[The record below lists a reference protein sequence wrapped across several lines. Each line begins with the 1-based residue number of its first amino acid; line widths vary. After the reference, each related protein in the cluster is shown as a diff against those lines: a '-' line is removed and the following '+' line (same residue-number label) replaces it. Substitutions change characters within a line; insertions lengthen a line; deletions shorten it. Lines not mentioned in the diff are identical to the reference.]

1 MYLPVDFV
9 SLHKNKGMATMDT
22 IKVTKASTSRRAN
35 VDFSKLAFGKVFTDH
50 MLVAEYANGAW
61 GLPEIVPYGPICF
74 DPSMATLHYG
84 QAIFEGI
91 KGYRLADGTAAVFR
105 PEDNFK
111 RFNRS
116 ARRMEM
122 PDVPEEIFLGG
133 MKKLIQVDESWI
145 PQDYDHALYIRPFM
159 FATDEV
165 IGVSPSATYK
175 FMIILSPVGPYYAA
189 PMRIYVEEHFVRA
202 APGGVGYAKT
212 AGNYAASLHPA
223 AVARA
228 RGYDQILWT
237 DANEHRY
244 VQECGT
250 MNVFFVLDGKLIT
263 PGLESGTILEGVTR
277 DSVIKVAGDLGIAVE
292 EREIAVDELSDMYNA
307 GRLTEAFGAGT
318 AATIAKI
325 TELRNREEVMT
336 FNPEN
341 APVADRIKQILTE
354 IRDGKTADL
363 RGWMVPVA

>member
-1 MYLPVDFV
+1 LAIDFV
-9 SLHKNKGMATMDT
+9 SLHKITGMATMDT
-22 IKVTKASTSRRAN
+22 IKVTKAATSRRSN
-35 VDFSKLAFGKVFTDH
+35 VDFSKLAFGKTFTDH
-50 MLVAEYANGAW
+50 MLVADYADGQW
-61 GLPEIVPYGPICF
+61 GVPEIVPYGPICY

-91 KGYRLADGTAAVFR
+91 KGYRMADGSAAIFR
-105 PEDNFK
+105 PIDNFR

-116 ARRMEM
+116 ALRMEM
-122 PDVPEEIFLGG
+122 PAVPESIFMDG
-133 MKKLIQVDESWI
+133 MKKLIQVDDSWI
-145 PQDYDHALYIRPFM
+145 PQEYDHALYIRPFM

-165 IGVSPSATYK
+165 IGVSPSTTYK

-189 PMRIYVEEHFVRA
+189 PMRIYVEEQFVRA

-223 AVARA
+223 AVARS

-250 MNVFFVLDGKLIT
+250 MNVFFVIDGRLVT

-277 DSVIKVAGDLGIAVE
+277 DSVIQVAGSRGIGVE
-292 EREIAVDELSDMYNA
+292 EREIAVDELVEMYKA

-325 TELRNREEVMT
+325 AELRYKDFVME
-336 FNPEN
+336 FNPSA
-341 APVADRIKQILTE
+341 APLADAIKGELTA
-354 IRDGKTADL
+354 IKDGKTADE
-363 RGWMVPVA
+363 RGWMVSVK

>member
-1 MYLPVDFV
+1 
-9 SLHKNKGMATMDT
+9 
-22 IKVTKASTSRRAN
+22 
-35 VDFSKLAFGKVFTDH
+35 
-50 MLVAEYANGAW
+50 
-61 GLPEIVPYGPICF
+61 
-74 DPSMATLHYG
+74 MATLHYG

-105 PEDNFK
+105 PEDNFR

-122 PDVPEEIFLGG
+122 PDVPEEIFLDG
-133 MKKLIQVDESWI
+133 MKKLIQVDEDWI

-165 IGVSPSATYK
+165 IGVSPSSTYK

-223 AVARA
+223 AVARD

-250 MNVFFVLDGKLIT
+250 MNVFFVVGNKVLT
-263 PGLESGTILEGVTR
+263 PALTEGTILEGVTR
-277 DSVIKVAGDLGIAVE
+277 DSAITVLKEMGMDVQEVKITI
-292 EREIAVDELSDMYNA
+292 DELIA
-307 GRLTEAFGAGT
+307 LQKQGELHEVFGTGT
-318 AATIAKI
+318 AATISKI
-325 TELRNREEVMT
+325 KELRYKDYSMHFDTDKAGVAKELKDRLT
-336 FNPEN
+336 AIRYAT
-341 APVADRIKQILTE
+341 APDTHHWLFKV
-354 IRDGKTADL
+354 
-363 RGWMVPVA
+363 